1 MTLKENK
8 DLGIKVGTKEQA
20 AWTLILER
28 SEKEVEEQKRAI
40 IIGKEIINL
49 CKKRIKEEQ
58 EI

>member
-1 MTLKENK
+1 MCIR
-8 DLGIKVGTKEQA
+8 DRGTKEQA

-40 IIGKEIINL
+40 IIGKEIIKL

-58 EI
+58 EIK

>member
-1 MTLKENK
+1 MK
-8 DLGIKVGTKEQA
+8 DKDIKIGTKEEA
-20 AWTLILER
+20 AWTSILER